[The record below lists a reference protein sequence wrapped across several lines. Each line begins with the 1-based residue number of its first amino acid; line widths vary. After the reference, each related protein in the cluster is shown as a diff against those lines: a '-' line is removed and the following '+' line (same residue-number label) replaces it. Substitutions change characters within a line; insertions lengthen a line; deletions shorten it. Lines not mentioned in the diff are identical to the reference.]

1 MKDITIDEAIMETTS
16 KTNLVNHKKA
26 LVTLEP
32 SCAWVYLKEDSERIG
47 VAFAGPSHFAVDA
60 ITETDQGAIG
70 ESIAGSLGGVQVYI
84 GKVKLD
90 NASRTGSSE
99 TLARVGYNSVE
110 SFHHDIESKIGPIN
124 GKDEHERIKL
134 ESDGNIFLGMDTQE
148 KRVLLVTKEDD
159 LVFTYDKRV
168 FVVGEDGKHVSITKE
183 GVAVIEPN
191 GRSIVIGRDGIRG
204 LDGLEHLANFGDTI
218 ASAVHAGMHGF
229 KGLKGLKALK
239 DMNSDWAADFDW
251 DDDE

>member
-1 MKDITIDEAIMETTS
+1 MKDIKIDETIMETTS
-16 KTNLVNHKKA
+16 KTNLVDHKKA
-26 LVTLEP
+26 LMTLEP
-32 SCAWVYLKEDSERIG
+32 GCAWVYLKEDNERIG

-60 ITETDQGAIG
+60 ITETDHGAIG
-70 ESIAGSLGGVQVYI
+70 ESIAGSLGGIQVYI
-84 GKVKLD
+84 GKVELD

-99 TLARVGYNSVE
+99 TLARVGYTNVE
-110 SFHHDIESKIGPIN
+110 SFHHDIESKIGSIN
-124 GKDEHERIKL
+124 GKDKHERIKL
-134 ESDGNIFLGMDTQE
+134 ESDGNIFLGMDKQE
-148 KRVLLVTKEDD
+148 KKVLLVTKEDD

-191 GRSIVIGRDGIRG
+191 GRNIVIGRDGIRG
-204 LDGLEHLANFGDTI
+204 LDGLEHLAHFGDTI
-218 ASAVHAGMHGF
+218 SSAIREGMRGL